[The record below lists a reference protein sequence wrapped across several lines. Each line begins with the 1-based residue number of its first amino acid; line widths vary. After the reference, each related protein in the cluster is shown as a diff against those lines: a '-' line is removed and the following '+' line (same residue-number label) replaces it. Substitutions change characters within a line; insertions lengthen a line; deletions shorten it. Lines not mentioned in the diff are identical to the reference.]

1 MSVDP
6 KVVSRMSESRTSSD
20 SILPKLQNIAPV
32 KQKSESEEIEQVVL
46 IPPNT
51 TKPVKIKRKA
61 NKQLAPS
68 GIPAPKFEIT
78 AQMRN

>member
-20 SILPKLQNIAPV
+20 SILPKLQNIIPAEHKAELEKVEPDD
-32 KQKSESEEIEQVVL
+32 L
-46 IPPNT
+46 IPLST

-61 NKQLAPS
+61 NKQLVPS
-68 GIPAPKFEIT
+68 GISAPKFEIT
-78 AQMRN
+78 A